1 MKLDQQLGPGRSPR
15 LTTPS
20 LAGFFFHLNFFGSV
34 QGVTELLDEFPGPGL
49 ARMKFDSKL

>member
-20 LAGFFFHLNFFGSV
+20 LAGFFFHLNFFGFV
-34 QGVTELLDEFPGPGL
+34 QGVTELLDEFPGQALPE
-49 ARMKFDSKL
+49 